1 MVFLADPRLAVG
13 RLTGLAALINT
24 SFNSKG
30 KPIVN
35 RALTRRVSE
44 VVPSALREVPVR
56 GLERTDRLQCQR
68 RPQMPFAG
76 RRDYFSAAPNAVPLE
91 LLISGS
97 LQCTHRSRPAQAQE
111 NA

>member
-44 VVPSALREVPVR
+44 VVPSALRE
-56 GLERTDRLQCQR
+56 GLERTEPLQCQR
-68 RPQMPFAG
+68 RPQMPFAV